1 NYWKPIS
8 TGNYDGQIFLTKI
21 NTYTGDT
28 LWTKEL
34 GQSFRVEEGL
44 TIRSIN
50 VEGVVLCGITY
61 PSNNTEHSK
70 ILLIKA
76 DSLGNLTFRKEYTTD
91 GTKNHYAYSLTQ
103 TLDGGFLIFG
113 FRNYIGPYPGGN
125 TTVNNI
131 DMVLIKTDTQG
142 NQQWA
147 KVYPPWEWRHNLF
160 FGWDIQPL
168 ADGTFLTGAGKGY
181 ALFQPDNT
189 FSAKYF
195 LARITENGEFSDS
208 LTLPDWHELCRINR
222 LKPSSDGNFWAIG
235 AEKDSQNLGQ
245 TSLIMKITPEL
256 EVLWKR
262 EYRVSPPES
271 MLHEMFYEA
280 VEMPDKGFVLCGT
293 AFGLLEDSTNQN
305 GWVIRVDSLGCLEPG
320 CHLNS
325 PVEEP
330 PAAVPDI
337 GLALSPNPTT
347 GQVHLALTH
356 EGAVL
361 LGVRVLDVQGR
372 TVSDIQYKRSAGWRE
387 CDLDLGAE
395 PAGVYVVQ
403 VHTSEGAGARKV
415 IKL

>member
-1 NYWKPIS
+1 
-8 TGNYDGQIFLTKI
+8 
-21 NTYTGDT
+21 
-28 LWTKEL
+28 
-34 GQSFRVEEGL
+34 
-44 TIRSIN
+44 
-50 VEGVVLCGITY
+50 
-61 PSNNTEHSK
+61 
-70 ILLIKA
+70 
-76 DSLGNLTFRKEYTTD
+76 
-91 GTKNHYAYSLTQ
+91 
-103 TLDGGFLIFG
+103 
-113 FRNYIGPYPGGN
+113 
-125 TTVNNI
+125 
-131 DMVLIKTDTQG
+131 
-142 NQQWA
+142 
-147 KVYPPWEWRHNLF
+147 
-160 FGWDIQPL
+160 
-168 ADGTFLTGAGKGY
+168 
-181 ALFQPDNT
+181 
-189 FSAKYF
+189 
-195 LARITENGEFSDS
+195 
-208 LTLPDWHELCRINR
+208 
-222 LKPSSDGNFWAIG
+222 
-235 AEKDSQNLGQ
+235 
-245 TSLIMKITPEL
+245 MKITPEL

-347 GQVHLALTH
+347 GQVHLVLTH